1 MILGDSTSLGA
12 GLNRL
17 IASSLDAFQ
26 NCSFFGADKKESLL
40 TSEARGA
47 TQHKKES
54 LTSEARGT
62 TQFSDFKLGEV

>member
-26 NCSFFGADKKESLL
+26 NCSFFGADKKESL